1 MIEGPQH
8 LRVTSHICLNGARDQ
23 IFTRLRTNVGR
34 ISVRD
39 QRTFPIR
46 RLSRKKI
53 QGHRQF
59 VECDLADAKRIEQ
72 VNTDIG

>member
-1 MIEGPQH
+1 MQERPQDPQA
-8 LRVTSHICLNGARDQ
+8 TSHICLDGARDQ

-34 ISVRD
+34 ISMRD

-53 QGHRQF
+53 QGQRQF